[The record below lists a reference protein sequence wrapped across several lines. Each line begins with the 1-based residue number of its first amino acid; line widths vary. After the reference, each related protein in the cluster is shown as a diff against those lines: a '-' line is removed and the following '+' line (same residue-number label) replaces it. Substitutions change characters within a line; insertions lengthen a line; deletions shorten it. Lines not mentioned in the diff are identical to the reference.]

1 MVKVTQPI
9 PVNDLGHPDVDRW
22 ASQLVDL
29 YPNLNAEVLRG
40 ACQLLDAKDV
50 LRALELGSLIAEL
63 NLDDVC
69 VTAGLLYREVR
80 TGRVAISSLQTT
92 FDKDVCDLVGSVHA
106 LATTS
111 LLEMSNSKLQDHQQ
125 ESQVENIKRMLI
137 AMVDDPRVA
146 VLKLAERVVALRRAK
161 TFSESRRQRIAEEAR
176 TVFAP
181 LAARL
186 GIGQLKWELE
196 DLAFRYTDE
205 TIYMG
210 IAQSLSGKRADR
222 EKQVNFLEDKIRGIL
237 RGQGINA
244 EVMGRA
250 KHIFSI
256 WRKMQAK
263 SVSFDRV
270 YDVSAVRVIVPRL
283 ADCYASLGV
292 VHNTW
297 PHIPSEFDDYIANP
311 KENGYQSIHTALTL
325 DDGNTL
331 EVQIRTEEMHA
342 EAELGVCAHWNYKG
356 EEVEKAPF
364 AQKMEWLRQ
373 VLEWHEEL
381 GGTENL
387 STLLR
392 HRASDDRIYV
402 STPQGHVLDLPRRS
416 TVLDF
421 AYRVHTDLGHAC
433 RGALINGQTAALD
446 RRLENSEQIEVLT
459 DTDALGPERE
469 WLEKELG
476 FVRTD
481 RARAKIVTY
490 FRNLPSARKVDV
502 GKRLFEEACAALDV
516 MIVGVEQIAKF
527 EVSQNVEP
535 GSLFEMLGAGEVS
548 IFDLLTPFIT
558 TGVVSL
564 QPGLAG
570 IEGSSEI
577 PRRFVIRA
585 ENRHGLLHEITQIL
599 QSLSLNLTATSGVL
613 DGGADEA
620 VITIE
625 TQISEWQQCLKLACH
640 LRLIRG
646 VFEVA
651 GETSKINYN

>member
-9 PVNDLGHPDVDRW
+9 PLNDHGRPDVERW
-22 ASQLVDL
+22 VNQLVGV
-29 YPNLNAEVLRG
+29 YPKLDSELIRR
-40 ACQLLDAKDV
+40 ACQLLETEDV
-50 LRALELGSLIAEL
+50 LIALELGSLIAEL

-69 VTAGLLYREVR
+69 VVTGLIYREVR
-80 TGRVAISSLQTT
+80 TGRVALASLRDI
-92 FDKDVCDLVGSVHA
+92 FDDDVCDLVESVHA
-106 LATTS
+106 LAATS

-125 ESQVENIKRMLI
+125 ESQVENIKRMMI

-161 TFSESRRQRIAEEAR
+161 AFNDTRRRRIAGEAR
-176 TVFAP
+176 AVFAP

-205 TIYMG
+205 TLYMD
-210 IAQSLSGKRADR
+210 IAQRLSGKRADR
-222 EKQVNFLEDKIRGIL
+222 EQQVNFLEDKIRGIL
-237 RGQGINA
+237 RSQGIEA
-244 EVMGRA
+244 EVVGRA

-256 WRKMQAK
+256 WRKMQSK
-263 SVSFDRV
+263 SVSFDQV

-283 ADCYASLGV
+283 ADCYASLGII
-292 VHNTW
+292 HNTW

-356 EEVEKAPF
+356 DAADQAPF
-364 AQKMEWLRQ
+364 AEKMEWLRQ
-373 VLEWHEEL
+373 VMEWHEEL

-402 STPQGHVLDLPRRS
+402 STPQGHVLDLPRWS

-421 AYRVHTDLGHAC
+421 AYRVHTDLGHTC
-433 RGALINGQTAALD
+433 RGGLINGQTATLD
-446 RRLENSEQIEVLT
+446 RQLENSEQVEILT
-459 DTDALGPERE
+459 DKAAQGPERE

-481 RARAKIVTY
+481 RARAKLVTY
-490 FRNLPSARKVDV
+490 FRNLPAANKADI
-502 GKRLFEEACAALDV
+502 GERLLAHAYAALDLV
-516 MIVGVEQIAKF
+516 PFGDSQIAELEASRNLAEGTFF
-527 EVSQNVEP
+527 EA
-535 GSLFEMLGAGEVS
+535 LGAGEIS
-548 IFDLLTPFIT
+548 IFDVVEPFIEI
-558 TGVVSL
+558 GVRGP
-564 QPGLAG
+564 QPELLG
-570 IEGSSEI
+570 IEGTRQTT
-577 PRRFVIRA
+577 RRFSIRA
-585 ENRHGLLHEITQIL
+585 ANRDGLLHDITQIL
-599 QSLSLNLTATSGVL
+599 QSLSLNLTATSGVV
-613 DGGADEA
+613 DNGAEEA
-620 VITIE
+620 VISIE
-625 TQISEWQQCLKLACH
+625 THISDWRQCLNLACH

-646 VFEVA
+646 VIEVA
-651 GETSKINYN
+651 G